1 VNCAWLAEFR
11 SPQNGLL
18 ARWGNCFYSSLGAA
32 IVRKFRK
39 SAARKLDTEEDLRA
53 AAIRALMRRAYSVSE
68 MRKKLEGKA
77 EDKSLVGPV
86 LATLREKKLLDDA
99 RYAKEFARTR
109 SSQRTQGRYRIVRE
123 LRGRG
128 VADANIEAACDEA
141 FAENSEAD
149 LVKKRLTRKLRLI
162 RGPLDER
169 KRASIYGS
177 LLRSGFS
184 SDLIRKAM
192 REAAAEVTIV
202 DEEPAEFR
210 GEE

>member
-1 VNCAWLAEFR
+1 
-11 SPQNGLL
+11 LL
-18 ARWGNCFYSSLGAA
+18 ARLGNCFYAFS
-32 IVRKFRK
+32 VRRFRK
-39 SAARKLDTEEDLRA
+39 TAPRKLDTEEELYA
-53 AAIRALMRRAYSVSE
+53 AAIRALMRRAFSVSE
-68 MRKKLEGKA
+68 MRKKLELKA
-77 EDKSLVGPV
+77 EDIALVGPV
-86 LATLREKKLLDDA
+86 LAQLREKKYLDDT
-99 RYAKEFARTR
+99 RYAKEFARAR

-128 VADANIEAACDEA
+128 VSDANIEVACEEA
-141 FAENSEAD
+141 YAENSEAD
-149 LVKKRLTRKLRLI
+149 LVKKRLARKLKFI

-192 REAAAEVTIV
+192 REVASEISIA

>member
-1 VNCAWLAEFR
+1 M
-11 SPQNGLL
+11 
-18 ARWGNCFYSSLGAA
+18 
-32 IVRKFRK
+32 RKFRK
-39 SAARKLDTEEDLRA
+39 SAPRKLDTEEELYA
-53 AAIRALMRRAYSVSE
+53 AAIRALMRRAFSVSE
-68 MRKKLEGKA
+68 MRRKLE
-77 EDKSLVGPV
+77 DKTENKVLVGPV
-86 LATLREKKLLDDA
+86 LAKLREKKLLDDA

-109 SSQRTQGRYRIVRE
+109 SSQRTQGRYRIVCE

-149 LVKKRLTRKLRLI
+149 LLKKRLARKLRLI

-169 KRASIYGS
+169 KRASLYGS

-192 REAAAEVTIV
+192 REAAAESAALDAKLEDLSSAD
-202 DEEPAEFR
+202 DE
-210 GEE
+210 

>member
-1 VNCAWLAEFR
+1 V
-11 SPQNGLL
+11 GH
-18 ARWGNCFYSSLGAA
+18 
-32 IVRKFRK
+32 FRK
-39 SAARKLDTEEDLRA
+39 SAPRKLDSEDDLYA

-68 MRKKLEGKA
+68 MRKKLEEKA
-77 EDKSLVGPV
+77 GNKSLVGPV
-86 LATLREKKLLDDA
+86 LAKLREKTLLDDA

-128 VADANIEAACDEA
+128 VSDANIEAACEEA

-149 LVKKRLTRKLRLI
+149 LLKKRLARKLRLL

-192 REAAAEVTIV
+192 REAAAEITAGDSEPLEFTES
-202 DEEPAEFR
+202 DEE
-210 GEE
+210 

>member
-1 VNCAWLAEFR
+1 
-11 SPQNGLL
+11 
-18 ARWGNCFYSSLGAA
+18 
-32 IVRKFRK
+32 VRKFRK
-39 SAARKLDTEEDLRA
+39 TEPRKLETAEELYA
-53 AAIRALMRRAYSVSE
+53 AAIRALMRRAFSVSE

-77 EDKSLVGPV
+77 QDVALVGPV
-86 LATLREKKLLDDA
+86 LAKLREKKYLDDT

-109 SSQRTQGRYRIVRE
+109 SSQRTQGKFRIVRE

-128 VADANIEAACDEA
+128 ISDGNIEAACEEA

-149 LVKKRLTRKLRLI
+149 LVKKRLTRKLKLI

-192 REAAAEVTIV
+192 REAAAEVTLG
-202 DEEPAEFR
+202 DEEPSEFS
-210 GEE
+210 ENED

>member
-1 VNCAWLAEFR
+1 M
-11 SPQNGLL
+11 L
-18 ARWGNCFYSSLGAA
+18 ARRRNCFYASS
-32 IVRKFRK
+32 VRKYRK
-39 SAARKLDTEEDLRA
+39 SAPRKLETEEELYA
-53 AAIRALMRRAYSVSE
+53 AAILALMRRAFSVSE
-68 MRKKLEGKA
+68 MRKKLLEKA
-77 EDKSLVGPV
+77 ESESLVQPV
-86 LATLREKKLLDDA
+86 LAKLREKKYLDDA

-109 SSQRTQGRYRIVRE
+109 SSQRTQGKFRIVRE

-128 VADANIEAACDEA
+128 VSDANIEAACEEA
-141 FAENSEAD
+141 FTENSEAE
-149 LVKKRLTRKLRLI
+149 LVKKRLARKLRLI

-192 REAAAEVTIV
+192 RDAAAEVSIA

-210 GEE
+210 GDE

>member
-1 VNCAWLAEFR
+1 
-11 SPQNGLL
+11 
-18 ARWGNCFYSSLGAA
+18 
-32 IVRKFRK
+32 VRKFRK
-39 SAARKLDTEEDLRA
+39 SEPRKSETEEELYA
-53 AAIRALMRRAYSVSE
+53 AAIRALMRRAFSVSE
-68 MRKKLEGKA
+68 MRKKLEAKA
-77 EDKSLVGPV
+77 ENVALVGPV
-86 LATLREKKLLDDA
+86 LAKLREKKYLDDT

-109 SSQRTQGRYRIVRE
+109 SSQRTQGKFRIVRE

-128 VADANIEAACDEA
+128 ISDANIEAACDEA

-149 LVKKRLTRKLRLI
+149 LVKKRLARKLKLI

-192 REAAAEVTIV
+192 REASTETKIAEIDLV
-202 DEEPAEFR
+202 DWESQDD
-210 GEE
+210 

>member
-1 VNCAWLAEFR
+1 M
-11 SPQNGLL
+11 
-18 ARWGNCFYSSLGAA
+18 ARGFYASV
-32 IVRKFRK
+32 VRKFRR
-39 SAARKLDTEEDLRA
+39 SEPRKLETEEELYA
-53 AAIRALMRRAYSVSE
+53 AAIRALMRRAFSVSE

-77 EDKSLVGPV
+77 ENMALVGPV
-86 LATLREKKLLDDA
+86 LAKLREKKYLDDT

-109 SSQRTQGRYRIVRE
+109 SSQRTQGKFRIVRE

-128 VADANIEAACDEA
+128 ISDANIESACEEA

-149 LVKKRLTRKLRLI
+149 LVKKRLARKLKLI
-162 RGPLDER
+162 RGPLDEK

-192 REAAAEVTIV
+192 REVAAEVTIA
-202 DEEPAEFR
+202 DDEPAEFR

>member
-1 VNCAWLAEFR
+1 
-11 SPQNGLL
+11 
-18 ARWGNCFYSSLGAA
+18 
-32 IVRKFRK
+32 VRKFRK
-39 SAARKLDTEEDLRA
+39 SAPRKLDTEEELYA
-53 AAIRALMRRAYSVSE
+53 AAIRALMRRAFSVSE
-68 MRKKLEGKA
+68 MKKKLLEKA
-77 EDKSLVGPV
+77 ETESLVGPV
-86 LATLREKKLLDDA
+86 LAKLREKKYLDDT

-109 SSQRTQGRYRIVRE
+109 SSQRTQGKFRIVRE

-128 VADANIEAACDEA
+128 VSDANIEAACEAA
-141 FAENSEAD
+141 FAESSEAD
-149 LVKKRLTRKLRLI
+149 LVKKRLARKLKLI

-169 KRASIYGS
+169 KRASIYRS

-192 REAAAEVTIV
+192 REAAAEVTIA

>member
-1 VNCAWLAEFR
+1 
-11 SPQNGLL
+11 
-18 ARWGNCFYSSLGAA
+18 
-32 IVRKFRK
+32 
-39 SAARKLDTEEDLRA
+39 
-53 AAIRALMRRAYSVSE
+53 
-68 MRKKLEGKA
+68 MRKKLEDKA
-77 EDKSLVGPV
+77 ENKSLVGPV
-86 LATLREKKLLDDA
+86 LAKLREKTLLDDA

-128 VADANIEAACDEA
+128 VSDANIEAACAEA

-149 LVKKRLTRKLRLI
+149 LLKKRLARKLRLI

-169 KRASIYGS
+169 KRASLYGS

-192 REAAAEVTIV
+192 REAAAE
-202 DEEPAEFR
+202 AKLSEFDLADWES
-210 GEE
+210 GDG

>member
-1 VNCAWLAEFR
+1 MLAQFA
-11 SPQNGLL
+11 SGQNGLL
-18 ARWGNCFYSSLGAA
+18 ARPMNCFYASS
-32 IVRKFRK
+32 VRKFRK
-39 SAARKLDTEEDLRA
+39 TAPRKLDTEEELYA
-53 AAIRALMRRAYSVSE
+53 AAIRALMRRAFSVSE
-68 MRKKLEGKA
+68 MRKKLAEKA
-77 EDKSLVGPV
+77 ESETLVGPV
-86 LATLREKKLLDDA
+86 LAKLREKKLLDDA
-99 RYAKEFARTR
+99 QYAKEFARTR
-109 SSQRTQGRYRIVRE
+109 SSHRTQGKYRIVRE

-128 VADANIEAACDEA
+128 VSDANIEAACEEA

-149 LVKKRLTRKLRLI
+149 LVKKRLARKLKLI

-192 REAAAEVTIV
+192 REAAAEVGIA

>member
-1 VNCAWLAEFR
+1 V
-11 SPQNGLL
+11 G
-18 ARWGNCFYSSLGAA
+18 
-32 IVRKFRK
+32 KFRK
-39 SAARKLDTEEDLRA
+39 SAPRKLETEEELYA

-68 MRKKLEGKA
+68 MRRKLEDKA
-77 EDKSLVGPV
+77 EDRTLVGSV
-86 LATLREKKLLDDA
+86 LAKLREKKLLDDA

-128 VADANIEAACDEA
+128 VSDVNIESACEEA

-149 LVKKRLTRKLRLI
+149 LLQKRLARKLRLI

-169 KRASIYGS
+169 KRASLYCS

-184 SDLIRKAM
+184 SDLIRRAM
-192 REAAAEVTIV
+192 REATAEAAAD
-202 DEEPAEFR
+202 DEEPVEFHN
-210 GEE
+210 GDTE

>member
-1 VNCAWLAEFR
+1 
-11 SPQNGLL
+11 
-18 ARWGNCFYSSLGAA
+18 
-32 IVRKFRK
+32 VRKFRK
-39 SAARKLDTEEDLRA
+39 SAPRKLDTEEELYA

-68 MRKKLEGKA
+68 MRKKLEQKA
-77 EDKSLVGPV
+77 EDKAMVGAV
-86 LATLREKKLLDDA
+86 VARLREKKLLDDA

-128 VADANIEAACDEA
+128 VSDANIEPACEEA
-141 FAENSEAD
+141 FAENSEAE
-149 LVKKRLTRKLRLI
+149 LVKKRLARKLKFI
-162 RGPLDER
+162 RGPLDEK

-192 REAAAEVTIV
+192 REAAAEVKV
-202 DEEPAEFR
+202 NDDEPADF

>member
-1 VNCAWLAEFR
+1 M
-11 SPQNGLL
+11 
-18 ARWGNCFYSSLGAA
+18 
-32 IVRKFRK
+32 RKFRK
-39 SAARKLDTEEDLRA
+39 SVPRKLDTEEELYA
-53 AAIRALMRRAYSVSE
+53 AAIRALMRRAFSVSE
-68 MRKKLEGKA
+68 MRKKLELKA
-77 EDKSLVGPV
+77 ADVALVGPV
-86 LATLREKKLLDDA
+86 LARLREKKYLDDA

-109 SSQRTQGRYRIVRE
+109 SAQRTQGKFRIVRE

-128 VADANIEAACDEA
+128 ISDANIESACEEA

-149 LVKKRLTRKLRLI
+149 LVKKRLARKLKLI

-192 REAAAEVTIV
+192 REAAAEVNIA